1 MIRLLGLIAVLA
13 IGVWSL
19 EEFGGFFGL
28 SQNEAADFKNFKNSA
43 IDRAAPVVAPIISKQ
58 GILDADAQVRSALPT
73 AAEVTTAMET
83 QFVPAVINA
92 AKKIGEAAKADIAKS
107 VPPPPAVPPA
117 VVEPVQAEPSSV
129 PVYAQ

>member
-1 MIRLLGLIAVLA
+1 VIRLLGLIAVLA

-28 SQNEAADFKNFKNSA
+28 SQNEAAAFKNFKNSA
-43 IDRAAPVVAPIISKQ
+43 IDRAAPIVSPIISKQ

-73 AAEVTTAMET
+73 AAEVTTTMDT
-83 QFVPAVINA
+83 QIVPAVINA

-107 VPPPPAVPPA
+107 VPPPPFNQSAVIEPA
-117 VVEPVQAEPSSV
+117 QTEPSNV
-129 PVYAQ
+129 PIYAQ